1 MVGVVRMVGEVGM
14 VSKVGWQTAMGA
26 STKKEKTHFSG
37 RFSTISRKILFF
49 LEVSLFGFVFFWFF
63 TESWGI
69 GGGKSKEGIH
79 PWGRWGSL
87 GVWGLLGL

>member
-1 MVGVVRMVGEVGM
+1 MLDGKQLWELP
-14 VSKVGWQTAMGA
+14 QEN
-26 STKKEKTHFSG
+26 EKTHFSG
-37 RFSTISRKILFF
+37 RFSTVLRKILFSV
-49 LEVSLFGFVFFWFF
+49 EVSLVGFVFFWFF

-87 GVWGLLGL
+87 GVWGLLGRWGSSGSLGLLGRWGC